1 MELIIIIFVVWGCYA
16 LFSRA
21 NKKTPPNKQ
30 SQEPRNEEVLNKR
43 DVQVRSEPDDDE
55 LATFTISVSTSY
67 GGQETK
73 SNNKTKGCWIT
84 PGELISVAGHEICG
98 GFFTSAVVC
107 RIWMDMV
114 SKHH

>member
-73 SNNKTKGCWIT
+73 SNNKTKQGQSLT
-84 PGELISVAGHEICG
+84 AASTMAETG
-98 GFFTSAVVC
+98 
-107 RIWMDMV
+107 RIV
-114 SKHH
+114 LT